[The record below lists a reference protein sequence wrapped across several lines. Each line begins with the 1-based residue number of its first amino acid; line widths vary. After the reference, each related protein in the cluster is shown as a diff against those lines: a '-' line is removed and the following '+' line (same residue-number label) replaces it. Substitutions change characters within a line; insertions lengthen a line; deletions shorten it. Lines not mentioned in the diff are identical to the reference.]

1 MIQMPEN
8 KRNVP
13 PVLTCLDGT
22 DVSDSRIWYE
32 KRRPEILELFRSQEY
47 GRLPDMKDVEI
58 KIRVA
63 DSRQGMEIMEGRAL
77 RRTVEVEA
85 IHPERKTF
93 QF

>member
-47 GRLPDMKDVEI
+47 GRLPDMKWKWRPSGEENISVLTLSCS
-58 KIRVA
+58 
-63 DSRQGMEIMEGRAL
+63 SRWDKAGRY
-77 RRTVEVEA
+77 R
-85 IHPERKTF
+85 HS
-93 QF
+93 

>member
-32 KRRPEILELFRSQEY
+32 KRRPEILELFRSQ
-47 GRLPDMKDVEI
+47 DVC
-58 KIRVA
+58 
-63 DSRQGMEIMEGRAL
+63 L
-77 RRTVEVEA
+77 T
-85 IHPERKTF
+85 
-93 QF
+93 

>member
-47 GRLPDMKDVEI
+47 GRLPEMCIRDSLKDEACMTNVLPMLVDEC
-58 KIRVA
+58 
-63 DSRQGMEIMEGRAL
+63 
-77 RRTVEVEA
+77 TVNGGVYGFPIDA
-85 IHPERKTF
+85 QVKATF
-93 QF
+93 